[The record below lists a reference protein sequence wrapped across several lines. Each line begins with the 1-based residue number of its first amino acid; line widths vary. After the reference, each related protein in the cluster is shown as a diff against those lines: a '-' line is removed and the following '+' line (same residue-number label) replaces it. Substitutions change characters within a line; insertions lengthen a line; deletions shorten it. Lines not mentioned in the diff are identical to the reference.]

1 MSEPLGT
8 VPTKGFMK
16 PQTRGSDKQDL
27 RVLLFHWGLPRAQ
40 LVLPRQGVDKG
51 GRGKK
56 DKAFQGP
63 SADQGKDQGHL
74 GTGDQGRSWRGR
86 HGGRCSQR
94 PLPAPCGCRTPLQ
107 KRGPPVCENG
117 VSRQASQP
125 GSQPRF
131 LCPLRSPCPPAAS
144 ILPAWLWCS
153 LRFPTAVV
161 VQKPPSPAQ
170 ARLVLRPTLHKC
182 QQARNQLRS
191 QDGHR

>member
-16 PQTRGSDKQDL
+16 PQTRGSDSQDL

-56 DKAFQGP
+56 RQGLPRPKCRPRQGP
-63 SADQGKDQGHL
+63 GAPGH
-74 GTGDQGRSWRGR
+74 WRPREELARQARG
-86 HGGRCSQR
+86 
-94 PLPAPCGCRTPLQ
+94 PLLPAPTPRSLWLQ
-107 KRGPPVCENG
+107 DSPAEAGPPVCENG

-131 LCPLRSPCPPAAS
+131 LGPLRSPCPPAAS

-153 LRFPTAVV
+153 LRFPTAVLCKNLL
-161 VQKPPSPAQ
+161 VQP
-170 ARLVLRPTLHKC
+170 RPGLC
-182 QQARNQLRS
+182 
-191 QDGHR
+191 